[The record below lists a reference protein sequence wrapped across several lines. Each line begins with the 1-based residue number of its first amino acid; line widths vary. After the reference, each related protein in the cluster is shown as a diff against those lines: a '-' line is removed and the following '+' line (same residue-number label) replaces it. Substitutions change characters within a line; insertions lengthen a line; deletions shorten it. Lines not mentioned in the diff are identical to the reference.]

1 MIAVVDA
8 GPLLALAKVN
18 ALDLLPRLYRQVVVS
33 PGVFT
38 ETVTA
43 GLAQAVP
50 DADILNEAFT
60 SRRLQVRAPQLS
72 ALPIP
77 SLLHRGEDESIRL
90 AIELR
95 ADWLIVDDLAAR
107 RAALANFA
115 SAGAPTAV
123 KGTLGVL
130 VTSYQQGHLLRQQA
144 IDLLSTLK
152 ARPDV
157 WISDELCDQAIR
169 TLQAN

>member
-18 ALDLLPRLYRQVVVS
+18 ALNLLTRLYQQVVAS
-33 PGVFT
+33 PAVFT

-50 DADILNEAFT
+50 DAALLNDAFT
-60 SRRLQVRAPQLS
+60 GRRLQVRAPQLS

-115 SAGAPTAV
+115 SADVPTAV

-130 VTSYQQGHLLRQQA
+130 VSCYQQQHLSRQQA
-144 IDLLSTLK
+144 IDLVNTLK

-157 WISDELCDQAIR
+157 WISDELCDQAIH